1 MKKQVAEAWKRQK
14 RAELSEARAKNVAYA
29 LESGRELKDIAEAPS
44 KEAVV
49 TEPFT
54 RGTGVPQTRLPFSV
68 VSDLFEFKTTGKV
81 AVGRSGNGY
90 VVARLQEIQPA
101 QSLKDVDGYRGL
113 AQNLRATISSDCC
126 INIIKR
132 FEISMAHP

>member
-1 MKKQVAEAWKRQK
+1 MA
-14 RAELSEARAKNVAYA
+14 
-29 LESGRELKDIAEAPS
+29 
-44 KEAVV
+44 
-49 TEPFT
+49 
-54 RGTGVPQTRLPFSV
+54 QTRSFSV

-113 AQNLRATISSDCC
+113 AQNLRATISSDLLYQY
-126 INIIKR
+126 NYALRDKHGASVNNALVEQLFTDNNQYAGHR
-132 FEISMAHP
+132 